1 MQAVS
6 AAPAPVV
13 RRMAAVAKPAVA
25 YTPYQGAWEE
35 FTTGDE
41 AERKRIEAMTL
52 LNASY
57 GVVDTRTKPT
67 AKNDKTAQSA
77 HSDTMRRIRS
87 VVNDVGR
94 NPLPEMKLRYARVLY
109 GHVMAVDQ
117 SLTGKPCVEAIEEAI
132 TRYLANNPWD
142 YCDEIYRHCHK
153 PDQYAVA
160 DGPRLREAVETA
172 ALWYP
177 GASFWG
183 KGKESVDCG
192 GRNKDTPAAART
204 V

>member
-25 YTPYQGAWEE
+25 YTPKQGAWEE

-41 AERKRIEAMTL
+41 AERKRREAMTL
-52 LNASY
+52 LYACY
-57 GVVDTRTKPT
+57 GILDARTKPT
-67 AKNDKTAQSA
+67 SKGNKVEQRA
-77 HSDTMRRIRS
+77 HRATMDRIK
-87 VVNDVGR
+87 VMVGDVGK
-94 NPLPEMKLRYARVLY
+94 NPLPDMKLEYARVLY
-109 GHVMAVDQ
+109 GHIVAVDQ
-117 SLTGKPCVEAIEEAI
+117 SLTGMPCVKAIEEAI

-160 DGPRLREAVETA
+160 NGPRLREAVETA

-183 KGKESVDCG
+183 KGKASVDCG
-192 GRNKDTPAAART
+192 GRNKQTSTATR
-204 V
+204 